1 MPARHARPSRT
12 GARLAVTS
20 ALSGALLPV
29 LGATQASAA
38 ERAASTVR
46 ASGPG
51 GSVAPGNVPV
61 TARLLADGAWV
72 RNGVVD
78 LQIREGDGWRTVD
91 RVATDA
97 EGLGRGA
104 VSAAADLRVRAYY
117 RGSSTRTPAA
127 SGTLVIDVADRGR
140 QILAEAA
147 RHRGKPYVYG
157 ATGPEA
163 FDCSGFTRYVY
174 GRLGTSLPHS
184 ARAQEDVA
192 RSVPRAQARPGDLVF
207 VQDVAGHVGIY
218 AGNGRMWDA
227 PRSGK
232 TVQLRDI
239 WTNNY
244 TIGRV

>member
-12 GARLAVTS
+12 GARLAVTT

-29 LGATQASAA
+29 LATESAA
-38 ERAASTVR
+38 ADQAQSTVR
-46 ASGPG
+46 VSGPG
-51 GSVAPGNVPV
+51 GGVAPGNVPV
-61 TARLLADGAWV
+61 SARLLADGAYV

-78 LQIREGDGWRTVD
+78 LQIREGDGWRTVT
-91 RVATDA
+91 RVPTDA
-97 EGLGRGA
+97 QGLGRGTITA
-104 VSAAADLRVRAYY
+104 RTDTRVRAYY
-117 RGSSTRTPAA
+117 RGSSARTPAA
-127 SGTLVIDVADRGR
+127 SGSIVIDVVDRGR
-140 QILAEAA
+140 QVVTEAS

-174 GRLGTSLPHS
+174 GRLGKSLPHN
-184 ARAQEDVA
+184 ARAQEDLA
-192 RSVPRAQARPGDLVF
+192 RSVPRSQARPGDLVF
-207 VQDVAGHVGIY
+207 IQDVAGHVGIY

-239 WTNNY
+239 WTSNY